1 MQLRTNHQWLLVRRP
16 QGLIRAADFRWNEGE
31 IGEPAEGEIL
41 VRNLCLSCDPTQRGW
56 MAGDT
61 YWPAVKM
68 GDVMRS
74 FAVGEVIASNIAKYR
89 IGDRVQ
95 GLFGWQEYCAARED
109 DLYPILPVPR
119 GVSVESAL
127 SALGNTG
134 MTAYFGLLDVGRP
147 RPGETVVVSAA
158 AGATGSVVGQIAKA
172 KGCRAIG
179 IAGGP
184 DKCAWLTTEL
194 GFDAAIDYKSENVMT
209 RLRQT
214 CPDGIDIYFDN
225 VGGRILDAA
234 LAHLALHGRVVVC
247 GAMSSYND
255 VTGMT
260 GPRNYLRLLVQRGR
274 MEGFVVIDYLD
285 RAPEA
290 IAQLRQWLLEGK
302 LKDRVDVQRG
312 LENAPAVVARLFA
325 GQNQGKQLL
334 SIADPTSAVAQP

>member
-1 MQLRTNHQWLLVRRP
+1 
-16 QGLIRAADFRWNEGE
+16 
-31 IGEPAEGEIL
+31 
-41 VRNLCLSCDPTQRGW
+41 
-56 MAGDT
+56 
-61 YWPAVKM
+61 
-68 GDVMRS
+68 
-74 FAVGEVIASNIAKYR
+74 
-89 IGDRVQ
+89 
-95 GLFGWQEYCAARED
+95 
-109 DLYPILPVPR
+109 
-119 GVSVESAL
+119 
-127 SALGNTG
+127 

-158 AGATGSVVGQIAKA
+158 AGATGSAVGQIAKA

-184 DKCAWLTTEL
+184 DKCGWLTREL

-255 VTGMT
+255 VAGMT

-334 SIADPTSAVAQP
+334 SIADPTNAP

>member
-1 MQLRTNHQWLLVRRP
+1 MPLRTNHQWLLARRP
-16 QGLIRAADFRWNEGE
+16 QGLISAADFRWTESE

-61 YWPAVKM
+61 YWPAVRI

-74 FAVGEVIASNIAKYR
+74 FAVGEVVASNIAKYR
-89 IGDRVQ
+89 AGDWVQ

-109 DLYPILPVPR
+109 DIYPILPVPQ

-158 AGATGSVVGQIAKA
+158 AGATGSAVGQIAKA

-184 DKCAWLTTEL
+184 DKCGWLTREL

-255 VTGMT
+255 VAGMT

-334 SIADPTSAVAQP
+334 SIADPTNAP

>member
-109 DLYPILPVPR
+109 GIYPILPVPQ

-158 AGATGSVVGQIAKA
+158 AGATGSAVGQIAKA

-334 SIADPTSAVAQP
+334 SIADPTAAVAHP